1 MIIRRDG
8 ELIKGKILIKK
19 EDRSFSFYP
28 DKLWTSG
35 NYYLKTDSRLEDLA
49 GNNLNRLFDR
59 DNIKDK
65 PPSISEF
72 YSKRFYID

>member
-8 ELIKGKILIKK
+8 ELINGKILIKK

-28 DKLWTSG
+28 NKIWTSG
-35 NYYLKTDSRLEDLA
+35 NYYLKTDSRLVDLV
-49 GNNLNRLFDR
+49 GNNLNKLFDR

-65 PPSISEF
+65 PARISEF
-72 YSKRFYID
+72 YYKRFYID